1 MLRAIT
7 LALLF
12 LVTPSSAGEKLYK
25 CVDRDGKVEYSNVA
39 CKGKP
44 QVFDASKGK
53 GSVTNVKMP
62 KVAPSASS
70 NSKGPL
76 MTPEQKKQME
86 ELGIKPGGAVQMKPL
101 VIPESWLK

>member
-1 MLRAIT
+1 MRPLLAI
-7 LALLF
+7 ALL
-12 LVTPSSAGEKLYK
+12 LPLTTVTAGEKLYK
-25 CVDRDGKVEYSNVA
+25 CTDADGKIEYSNVA

-53 GSVTNVKMP
+53 GSVTRVTVP
-62 KVAPSASS
+62 KVDPAVATKPG
-70 NSKGPL
+70 GPL

-86 ELGIKPGGAVQMKPL
+86 ELGIKPMGTTAVKPL